1 MNPLRIAILGAT
13 SHIAKGLIAC
23 WIERHDREL
32 LLYARSPEHV
42 QEFIGQLGRSTE
54 TKVLPIEE
62 YGREQHDVVVN
73 CVGFGNPQ
81 RLKDNLADIFT
92 IASKFDDLILAY
104 LAENHQTIY
113 INLSSGSA
121 YGADFSQP
129 VNEQSQARFNINDL
143 KSEEFY
149 GIAKLHSEARHR
161 ALKALSIIDLRIFG
175 YFSRYIDLNEKFLLS
190 EIISCLKNKQTFIT
204 SPVNIWRDYLHP
216 QDLALLIDCCI
227 AHCPLN
233 AAYDAYSKKEV
244 SKFEMLESFAG
255 TYGLVYEID
264 DSCQPLSVTGAKS
277 YYYSTGRKAREIDY
291 IPALTSLEGI
301 HAEMLELL
309 KLLRSN

>member
-54 TKVLPIEE
+54 TKVLPIKE

-113 INLSSGSA
+113 VNLSSGAA

-143 KSEEFY
+143 KPEEFY
-149 GIAKLHSEARHR
+149 GVAKLHSEARHR

-190 EIISCLKNKQTFIT
+190 EIVTCLKDKKTFIT
-204 SPVNIWRDYLHP
+204 SPVDIWRDYLHP
-216 QDLALLIDCCI
+216 QDLASLIDCCVI
-227 AHCPLN
+227 HCPMN
-233 AAYDAYSKKEV
+233 AVFDAYSNKEV
-244 SKFEMLESFAG
+244 SKFELLNSFVES
-255 TYGLVYEID
+255 YGLEYTVD
-264 DSCQPLSVTGAKS
+264 DTFQPQAVTGTKS
-277 YYYSTGRKAREIDY
+277 YYFPTGRRASAVGY
-291 IPALTSLEGI
+291 APQVTSLEGI
-301 HAEMLELL
+301 KLEVSAIL
-309 KLLRSN
+309 